1 MWWDPAGTAGI
12 RLMAILQFVLW
23 TAPERPSLKWKRDTC
38 SHRLEGC
45 SHISTTCV
53 CLPDYDLPF
62 QPQETN
68 SFVAGVLVH
77 KRGSHHHQMTSY
89 SSKSSVMREKC
100 QSDCEQLQPQLKNQ
114 PYCHRL
120 QLWCSCYIKSVL
132 HILNIAKK
140 KEDLSSPRDVVLVLF
155 FLYVSLYL
163 SDGEAQLLLT
173 IRTALKVQGK
183 LESMPEGAG
192 RDPNG
197 GNQGMD
203 GAKQVVLAGGM
214 SPCSHVPNPWH
225 RWRWSHH
232 QGW

>member
-23 TAPERPSLKWKRDTC
+23 TAPERPSMKWKRDTC
-38 SHRLEGC
+38 SHRPEGC

-62 QPQETN
+62 QTQETN

-77 KRGSHHHQMTSY
+77 KRGSHYHQMTSY
-89 SSKSSVMREKC
+89 SSKSC
-100 QSDCEQLQPQLKNQ
+100 QSDCEQLQPQPKNQ

-140 KEDLSSPRDVVLVLF
+140 KRKTFQVQEMLCLF
-155 FLYVSLYL
+155 FFFVCVSLPL
-163 SDGEAQLLLT
+163 
-173 IRTALKVQGK
+173 
-183 LESMPEGAG
+183 
-192 RDPNG
+192 
-197 GNQGMD
+197 
-203 GAKQVVLAGGM
+203 
-214 SPCSHVPNPWH
+214 
-225 RWRWSHH
+225 RWRGPTAANH
-232 QGW
+232 QNCTNGARKTRIYARGCRERSKRGKPGHGRRQTSSFGWRNVPM